1 MEYKISA
8 RDGGFDTWTPVAK
21 PAVGSFTI
29 RIDQRLATSVSA
41 ACLER
46 AIKWQ
51 TEIARSLLVDKD

>member
-1 MEYKISA
+1 
-8 RDGGFDTWTPVAK
+8 
-21 PAVGSFTI
+21 VGSFTI

-51 TEIARSLLVDKD
+51 TEIAQSLLVDKD